1 MGSAEEAMLKISSSR
16 DEVIE
21 KVKAF
26 LGAMAEGSGADEGA
40 APGVETPPPERAR
53 LGDRAIPADR
63 LVRLSALVSVALN
76 EKASD
81 EEAPEQGD
89 RTIGALIT
97 APVAAPVP
105 RFLQAGLVSTRPVEP
120 RGARTQKGGK
130 KRKAAKEPKEKKK
143 AEKRASKA
151 KSEQGAPEEARAAG
165 EPDSGGDEDEGMAP
179 YYQRARARWG
189 LPAVTI
195 KSSLA
200 DDAVHSGPGAAP
212 APLPKDWAGGLPPE
226 LLEKVARAVP
236 AGDRLFFRLV
246 CQSWA
251 KAGARVAAVPPGER
265 PLGPGKAT
273 RTHGPDAAAS
283 VARAE
288 MALGA
293 LEGPARERFK
303 SRLCAYCA
311 KGGHLEVLKW
321 ARANGCPW
329 NEATCTLAASNGH
342 LEVLQWAR
350 AHGCPWDK
358 LTPPRSIEAHSFS
371 PPPRRPGTDARGE
384 PESVSDP

>member
-1 MGSAEEAMLKISSSR
+1 VAPLDGAEAR
-16 DEVIE
+16 
-21 KVKAF
+21 
-26 LGAMAEGSGADEGA
+26 
-40 APGVETPPPERAR
+40 PETPPETK
-53 LGDRAIPADR
+53 DR
-63 LVRLSALVSVALN
+63 
-76 EKASD
+76 
-81 EEAPEQGD
+81 
-89 RTIGALIT
+89 
-97 APVAAPVP
+97 
-105 RFLQAGLVSTRPVEP
+105 
-120 RGARTQKGGK
+120 K
-130 KRKAAKEPKEKKK
+130 KRRTTTEKKK
-143 AEKRASKA
+143 KKKEKNKNKNKNKKTAEKRAPEA
-151 KSEQGAPEEARAAG
+151 KSKQGVPEEAFAAG
-165 EPDSGGDEDEGMAP
+165 EPAADDPDSGGDEDEGMATC
-179 YYQRARARWG
+179 YQRARARNG
-189 LPAVTI
+189 LPPVTV

-200 DDAVHSGPGAAP
+200 DDAVHSGIGAAP

-329 NEATCTLAASNGH
+329 NEATCKLAASNGH
-342 LEVLQWAR
+342 LGVPQWAR
-350 AHGCPWDK
+350 AHGCPWDERTCAYAARNGH
-358 LTPPRSIEAHSFS
+358 LEVLQWVRAH
-371 PPPRRPGTDARGE
+371 G
-384 PESVSDP
+384 